1 VGNADDIRDE
11 AVKPFCM
18 PLYVDAAEREE
29 GRAEEAEVEY
39 SILGAAGSEAG
50 AGGGEGGKVFLICV
64 TMSMHRVL
72 SPIKGPSRMGS
83 VWAQPSYI
91 RRNTWGKWGE

>member
-1 VGNADDIRDE
+1 
-11 AVKPFCM
+11 M
-18 PLYVDAAEREE
+18 PLYVDAAVRVE
-29 GRAEEAEVEY
+29 GWAEEAEVEVAD

-50 AGGGEGGKVFLICV
+50 AGGGGGEGGKVFLICV